1 MTAGPRAFARAE
13 AKGAVE
19 HVERLAHLLR
29 VRVRTEVHDPA
40 AVPLSGEHHPRVL
53 VLERHRDVGERLVVA
68 QADVERRP
76 VALDEALLEV
86 ERLRLGAGD
95 DRLHVRDPL
104 DELRRAEPRGAGALE
119 VAADAGPQRLR
130 LADVEDVALPAA
142 EEVDARASG
151 NGVEAG
157 LECLVHPASQ
167 PSLRLPLRPSWVAL
181 SWSQSRRSRS
191 PAQPRPEGRSSS
203 WARPRMPS
211 ASRTVV
217 MAKTQLDLL
226 ALAGLKAVRITSTWA
241 PGLRAPE
248 PGERNAI
255 DVVAD
260 AAALT
265 GTRVIVSV
273 YHRDAATT
281 PLTDGA
287 RDEFAAYTAAIARD
301 NPTIRDFV
309 IGNEPNLNRFW
320 MPQFGPAGENW
331 AASSY
336 LALLVRC
343 YDELKNVSPA
353 IQVIGVA
360 VSPRGNDRPDG
371 IRPTHSPTSFIT
383 DLGSFYRQS
392 GRTLPIMDSF
402 GIHPYQDNSSTP
414 PSFGHP
420 LNSTIAIA
428 DYDKLVKLLGQAFD
442 GTAQP
447 GSTLPIF
454 YGEFGV
460 ETIIPTEKSALYTGV
475 EPASVRPVDNATQAA
490 YYREALAMAFCQ
502 PNVKTFL
509 FFHAVDESNLDRWQS
524 GTYYVDGTPKPSMAA
539 VAQATRDTRGGVIAR
554 CAALKLSPTA
564 KASYPRGK
572 ALAKVPLKV
581 KLTCDIDCNYRVR
594 LERHPQGST
603 TLSIRG
609 KALAGISTTV
619 SLPPRRI
626 APGKY
631 RFTVT
636 LTAPVNT
643 GPPTQLASAPV
654 TLR

>member
-1 MTAGPRAFARAE
+1 MGRTLAVTAAA
-13 AKGAVE
+13 
-19 HVERLAHLLR
+19 LALAS
-29 VRVRTEVHDPA
+29 PA
-40 AVPLSGEHHPRVL
+40 AAGGPKL
-53 VLERHRDVGERLVVA
+53 VMG
-68 QADVERRP
+68 
-76 VALDEALLEV
+76 
-86 ERLRLGAGD
+86 
-95 DRLHVRDPL
+95 
-104 DELRRAEPRGAGALE
+104 
-119 VAADAGPQRLR
+119 
-130 LADVEDVALPAA
+130 AA
-142 EEVDARASG
+142 EDAVR
-151 NGVEAG
+151 
-157 LECLVHPASQ
+157 Q
-167 PSLRLPLRPSWVAL
+167 PN
-181 SWSQSRRSRS
+181 
-191 PAQPRPEGRSSS
+191 
-203 WARPRMPS
+203 
-211 ASRTVV
+211 VV

-226 ALAGLKAVRITSTWA
+226 SLAGLKAVRITSMWA
-241 PGLRAPE
+241 PGLRAPQ
-248 PGERNAI
+248 PGEQNAI
-255 DVVAD
+255 DIVAD

-281 PLTDGA
+281 PLTDAA
-287 RDEFAAYTAAIARD
+287 RDEFAAYTAEIARD

-331 AASSY
+331 AASGY

-343 YDELKNVSPA
+343 YDELKKVSPT
-353 IQVIGVA
+353 IQVIGAA

-383 DLGSFYRQS
+383 DLGTFYRQS

-414 PSFGHP
+414 PSFAHP

-460 ETIIPTEKSALYTGV
+460 ETIIPPEKAALYTGV

-524 GTYYVDGTPKPSMAA
+524 GTYYVDGTPKPSAAA

-554 CAALKLSPTA
+554 CTALKLSPTA
-564 KASYPRGK
+564 KVSYPRGK
-572 ALAKVPLKV
+572 ALKNVPLKV

-594 LERHPQGST
+594 LERHPRGST
-603 TLSIRG
+603 TLSTRG
-609 KALAGISTTV
+609 KALAGVGKTV
-619 SLPPRRI
+619 FLPPRRI
-626 APGKY
+626 APGRY

-643 GPPTQLASAPV
+643 GPPTQLVSAPV
-654 TLR
+654 ALR